1 MTTKTSTFRTLA
13 AVLAVSAAAYGIAAN
28 AQTTQA
34 PATGS
39 TMAAPASQTAPKPGV
54 VEETKELGHKA
65 VNATER
71 GAKKVG
77 HATSNAASR
86 SAAAVRHTGERIGS
100 KLPPAPRDEGLN
112 AQGQPRTPAN

>member
-1 MTTKTSTFRTLA
+1 MTTTTSTFRALA
-13 AVLAVSAAAYGIAAN
+13 AVLAVSAAAYGVAAN
-28 AQTTQA
+28 AQTTE
-34 PATGS
+34 TD
-39 TMAAPASQTAPKPGV
+39 PASKPGV
-54 VEETKELGHKA
+54 VEKTKELGHEA
-65 VNATER
+65 ASATKR

-77 HATSNAASR
+77 DATSNAASK